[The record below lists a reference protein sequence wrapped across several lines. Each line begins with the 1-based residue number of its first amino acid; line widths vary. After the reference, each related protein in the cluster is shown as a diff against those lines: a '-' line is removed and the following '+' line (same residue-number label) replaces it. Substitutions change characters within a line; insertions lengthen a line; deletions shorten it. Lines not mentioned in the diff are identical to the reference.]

1 MLEQADTP
9 HSQTLLDSSISSI
22 LKLNLMYVLRQL
34 KIFSES
40 VQNDQWW
47 GFSIQLN
54 RFYIQPWPEHEGF
67 LTKSSCFRW
76 PNTKRSTMRG
86 FTAVLIIYTQLLY
99 DCMNL
104 LTLIVQWVHLC
115 ASNQVYVSSCWWS
128 NTAYM
133 HCVHLCMCVCVCVHV
148 HLPTYPW
155 PLCKWASGGV
165 SQSQKATW
173 IHTFNSLFISSHI
186 TLD

>member
-22 LKLNLMYVLRQL
+22 LKLNVMYVLRQL

-67 LTKSSCFRW
+67 LTKSCCFRW

-133 HCVHLCMCVCVCVHV
+133 HCVHLCMCVCACVCMSTCPHILDHCVSEPV
-148 HLPTYPW
+148 GECLKAKR
-155 PLCKWASGGV
+155 PLESTH
-165 SQSQKATW
+165 SIPS
-173 IHTFNSLFISSHI
+173 SLAV
-186 TLD
+186 TLL